1 MWARLRFQICYG
13 GKSKYSFQIIK
24 QMYHNQHFRLIW
36 RKSTAANASTTDAN
50 SVPSRYFTTS
60 SVQNFTSPSTCLGY
74 SATTSLEPTA
84 LLSEPT
90 RLTHECLERWNN
102 VRTAGNASKGN
113 KCSICTCYENIK
125 IIERYVLIKT
135 LCSLAPLKFCLQAHT
150 SRAQEAYAM
159 IAREVAS
166 SNSPTLAYPPNLPP
180 SENILRQDKELG
192 DSYICDICGSSEF
205 KSENELIGHKKL
217 HHVKTKV
224 GQVSLQCA
232 YCNEHCKSRSDLE
245 NHMKNHQINS
255 GKGKH
260 KCNIC
265 DEIFSSAIT
274 LAEHKLSHC
283 KIVSGNTC
291 TQCKTVLID
300 EQSFYSHQLQHSAV
314 LNKNN
319 AQISLPANCI
329 VCCQT
334 LQTDVEIKLH
344 ANFHLQ
350 HLSQKEF
357 LCSICNRVYDTRTG
371 MPITM
376 YEKSGENL
384 QVSLCRECISKCST
398 SSTSS
403 SPMQQTYK
411 GDGEKIYSC
420 LTCSLTF
427 DNESDIKK
435 HATSHMSSEGTGNE
449 CHLCSNIFPTPLQL
463 QLHVIEHS
471 FFGTG
476 QFSCYIC
483 SSVFTTASGLLT
495 HMLEHGSNSKPYEC
509 SNCQMKFFFQTELD
523 NHKFDHILS
532 VPVPQTVSVKAEER
546 DEEEEEYKPVKC
558 PYCDV
563 ASPSNIEN
571 HINSCPFNPEKPS
584 NGNVHNS
591 GDEGEEKDVPQNED
605 RLSHNK
611 DHVG

>member
-1 MWARLRFQICYG
+1 
-13 GKSKYSFQIIK
+13 
-24 QMYHNQHFRLIW
+24 
-36 RKSTAANASTTDAN
+36 
-50 SVPSRYFTTS
+50 
-60 SVQNFTSPSTCLGY
+60 
-74 SATTSLEPTA
+74 
-84 LLSEPT
+84 
-90 RLTHECLERWNN
+90 
-102 VRTAGNASKGN
+102 
-113 KCSICTCYENIK
+113 
-125 IIERYVLIKT
+125 
-135 LCSLAPLKFCLQAHT
+135 
-150 SRAQEAYAM
+150 M
-159 IAREVAS
+159 IAREVAT
-166 SNSPTLAYPPNLPP
+166 SNSSSMPYQPSLPATEGIHR
-180 SENILRQDKELG
+180 SDDLCENH
-192 DSYICDICGSSEF
+192 ICDICGTSEF
-205 KSENELIGHKKL
+205 KTENELMGHKKL

-265 DEIFSSAIT
+265 DEIYSSGIT
-274 LAEHKLSHC
+274 LAEHKLTHC
-283 KIVSGNTC
+283 KIVSGNAC

-314 LNKNN
+314 LNKNSS
-319 AQISLPANCI
+319 QISLPANCI

-344 ANFHLQ
+344 ASFHLQ
-350 HLSQKEF
+350 HLMQKEF
-357 LCSICNRVYDTRTG
+357 LCSICNRVCETRTG
-371 MPITM
+371 MPGSL
-376 YEKSGENL
+376 YEKSPENL
-384 QVSLCRECISKCST
+384 QVSLCRECISKCSS

-403 SPMQQTYK
+403 SPMQYNFK
-411 GDGEKIYSC
+411 SEEEKMYSC
-420 LTCSLTF
+420 HMCSVTF
-427 DNESDIKK
+427 ENENDIK
-435 HATSHMSSEGTGNE
+435 SHVVSHINDGANNE
-449 CHLCSNIFPTPLQL
+449 CRLCNTVFPTPLQL

-509 SNCQMKFFFQTELD
+509 TNCQMKFFFQTELD

-532 VPVPQTVSVKAEER
+532 VPVPQTVSIKMEER
-546 DEEEEEYKPVKC
+546 EEDCKPIKC

-563 ASPSNIEN
+563 ASPSNIDN

-584 NGNVHNS
+584 NGDIGS
-591 GDEGEEKDVPQNED
+591 IDAIEGKDNPREEDGCSDNEKQLVD
-605 RLSHNK
+605 
-611 DHVG
+611 